1 MAISKVVYKSSAN
14 AAPVTWMDL
23 TADTVASS
31 NLLSPNTAHGADGQ
45 GVSGSVGSGT
55 EGTPTATKGAVS
67 NHSINVTPSV
77 TNTAGVIS
85 GGTHTGTAVTV
96 TASELESGTKSIT
109 QNGTGIDVTGYSA
122 VDVAVPSGGSN
133 KAFQIDNSNHRVS
146 TTTYTNTEAYLKVTK
161 AGKYDIYWSAFRSST
176 SSGTNG
182 TQWYKNGVAQGSAYT
197 TWSNSY
203 CQNPH
208 VSGVTLAANDEIEI
222 YARASSTSRYCC
234 VENLMIIEVD

>member
-1 MAISKVVYKSSAN
+1 MAISKVVYKSSPN
-14 AAPVTWMDL
+14 AQGVTWMDATPA
-23 TADTVASS
+23 TAAAADII
-31 NLLSPNTAHGADGQ
+31 SPKTAMLADGVVTQ
-45 GVSGSVGSGT
+45 GTGSG
-55 EGTPTATKGAVS
+55 GAS
-67 NHSINVTPSV
+67 KN
-77 TNTAGVIS
+77 
-85 GGTHTGTAVTV
+85 
-96 TASELESGTKSIT
+96 
-109 QNGTGIDVTGYSA
+109 
-122 VDVAVPSGGSN
+122 
-133 KAFQIDNSNHRVS
+133 FQIDNSNHRVNTAS
-146 TTTYTNTEAYLKVTK
+146 YTDTGAYLKVTK

-208 VSGVTLAANDEIEI
+208 VSGVTLAANDEIQI

>member
-1 MAISKVVYKSSAN
+1 MAQNITLLGASYQNVPAVNLPKTGGGTARFTDVTDTT
-14 AAPVTWMDL
+14 AAA
-23 TADTVASS
+23 ADVASGKYFY
-31 NLLSPNTAHGADGQ
+31 AADGTRTQ
-45 GVSGSVGSGT
+45 GTS
-55 EGTPTATKGAVS
+55 
-67 NHSINVTPSV
+67 
-77 TNTAGVIS
+77 S
-85 GGTHTGTAVTV
+85 GG
-96 TASELESGTKSIT
+96 
-109 QNGTGIDVTGYSA
+109 
-122 VDVAVPSGGSN
+122 GGSS
-133 KAFQIDNSNHRVS
+133 KAFQIDNSNHRVN
-146 TTTYTNTEAYLKVTK
+146 TTGYTNTGAYLKVTK

-222 YARASSTSRYCC
+222 YARSSSNSRYCC